1 MIQLTIQKEL
11 SSSYYC
17 EWSLRQMLLM
27 SKMLYVFEHSSK
39 AKNWYLQELISK
51 YPHISWQK
59 KKSHLTWLMANCSEK
74 KNGYYRNVGIKVF
87 YMYITQFLAIE
98 THVFWL
104 F

>member
-59 KKSHLTWLMANCSEK
+59 KKKSLNMVNGKLFWKKEWL
-74 KNGYYRNVGIKVF
+74 
-87 YMYITQFLAIE
+87 L
-98 THVFWL
+98 
-104 F
+104 